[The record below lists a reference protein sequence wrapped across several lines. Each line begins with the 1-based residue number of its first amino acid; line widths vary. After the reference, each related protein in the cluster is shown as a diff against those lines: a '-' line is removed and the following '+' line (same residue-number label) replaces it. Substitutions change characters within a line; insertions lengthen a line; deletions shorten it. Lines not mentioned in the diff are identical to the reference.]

1 MDLDG
6 EGEGKV
12 ENGSRV
18 GLNRDAVERE
28 CIIKNFTPCVKNIL
42 SMRLGQVTRL
52 VSYKPSDH

>member
-18 GLNRDAVERE
+18 GLNRDAVE
-28 CIIKNFTPCVKNIL
+28 
-42 SMRLGQVTRL
+42 SDLG
-52 VSYKPSDH
+52 